1 MLNTLK
7 KPPALC
13 IEKWLNTPNAP
24 SLDTLLGKIVVVF
37 AFQMLCPGCVLHL
50 IPQAKRLHEFFDSEE
65 VAVLGLHTVFEH
77 HQAMSE
83 VSLKAF
89 LYEYRVNFPVGID
102 KPSSSKDDPLPQTMR
117 AYDMQGTPTLLI
129 YDKEG
134 YLRQHKM
141 GHEQDLALGAQIMSL
156 IKEA

>member
-7 KPPALC
+7 KPPPLQVQN
-13 IEKWLNTPNAP
+13 WLNTRFTP
-24 SLDTLLGKIVVVF
+24 TLEALVGKVVVVF

-50 IPQAKRLHEFFDSEE
+50 IPQAKRLYDYFDSNE

-77 HQAMSE
+77 HQAMTE

-89 LYEYRVNFPVGID
+89 LYEYQVRFPVGID
-102 KPSSSKDDPLPQTMR
+102 KPASAKGDPLPQTMR
-117 AYDMQGTPTLLI
+117 AYNMQGTPTLLI
-129 YDKEG
+129 YDKLG
-134 YLRQHKM
+134 YLRQQKM

-156 IKEA
+156 MKET

>member
-1 MLNTLK
+1 
-7 KPPALC
+7 
-13 IEKWLNTPNAP
+13 
-24 SLDTLLGKIVVVF
+24 
-37 AFQMLCPGCVLHL
+37 
-50 IPQAKRLHEFFDSEE
+50 
-65 VAVLGLHTVFEH
+65 
-77 HQAMSE
+77 
-83 VSLKAF
+83 
-89 LYEYRVNFPVGID
+89 VNFPVGID